1 MSSNSNSK
9 DETLRVGPPATRE
22 KTPVPQVPDHE
33 LLRLIDV
40 GSYGEIWL
48 ARNVMGT
55 YRAVKILYRKNFERE
70 HPFEREFV
78 GIQKFEP
85 VSRSH
90 DGFMDILQVGRNDAA
105 GYFYYVMELADDIN
119 SGPQIDPATYA
130 PRTLRSELAR
140 RTRLPF
146 TECLPLSL
154 SLTAALGHLH
164 QQGLVHRDIKPS
176 NIIFV
181 HGVPKLADIGLVADV
196 GDAWSV
202 VGTVGFIPPE
212 GPGTPS
218 GDLFSLG
225 KVLYEICTGQDRQ
238 NYPALP
244 KALEEASSFQELL
257 ELFEIIQKAC
267 QTDIRRRYQ
276 AADEMYADLL
286 LLQAGKSVRHL
297 RTVERRLTL
306 LTRLALAALLLAL
319 FAGGSYYLV
328 DRDLKKQA
336 EIRQQLI
343 GKFVAD
349 GARAMDEGDL
359 FGSLPWFAEALSLV
373 RGDPQKEEPHRLRLG
388 VVLRQCPKIVRIFFE
403 HNALNAAELSP
414 TGLYLVTG
422 SIDGTATVWNATNG
436 ARVALLAGHT
446 NELESVSFSRD
457 GRFIVT
463 SSMDETAR
471 VWEADTGRLLRIFP
485 HAVTV
490 HSARF
495 HPEGNRIL
503 TACGD
508 GQARLWDVAT
518 GQLLFEAPHAGAV
531 RFASFSAD
539 GRHFVTASADA
550 TAQVWD
556 TATGQRVGPPLRHDD
571 WVYHASFSPDGR
583 HVATASFD
591 RTARVWD
598 AVTGQK
604 LVSLGHAAAVHSAQY
619 SPDGRSIVTACWDY
633 TAWVWDAT
641 TGKSASPPLR
651 HSGNVMQAA
660 FGPEGRRILTASMDG
675 MARLWDLS
683 ANNWLPAP
691 TTSLYSAD
699 GNCSVTISQRTVKV
713 LNHTTG
719 HTRSFDIS
727 NALETVVLN
736 EDGSRMVAFFSQT
749 GAAGQKTLWAQLWDN
764 QSGKPVAQPF
774 SYSSLSTNA
783 VLSRDGNFMVTLSG
797 PVAQT
802 WHTVFGFATSQPL
815 LHRDKLSCAAFDPSG
830 ALLVTASETNA
841 FVRETGTGQLLRVLR
856 HANPVHHVA
865 FSPNGF
871 YVVAACKAAGLLAS
885 EAQIWEARTGQP
897 VGEPLKHR
905 DGVLHGA
912 FSPDSQF
919 VVTASEDRTAQV
931 WIAATGKRAGL
942 PLRHNDEVLDA
953 VFSRDGRRIVTAC
966 RGGTARV
973 WDAETSEPL
982 TPALKH
988 LWSTVAQAQFINQ
1001 GRSILTKRFTG
1012 EACVCALPPDTRPVG
1027 DLVLLAQLL
1036 SGHEGHSTGGILPKT
1051 PEELREAWKTLRSQ
1065 YPADFQVSEEEVW
1078 SWHAR
1083 EVEKC
1088 LLAKQGAPALFH
1100 LEFLAKTESSDAER
1114 RLQLERLR
1122 REAEAL
1128 LSRPEPSYR

>member
-1 MSSNSNSK
+1 MSSNSK
-9 DETLRVGPPATRE
+9 DETLRVGPPATTE

-105 GYFYYVMELADDIN
+105 GYFYYVMELADDVAA
-119 SGPQIDPATYA
+119 GPQIDPATYA
-130 PRTLRSELAR
+130 PRTLRNELAR
-140 RTRLPF
+140 RTKLPF
-146 TECLPLSL
+146 MECLQLSL

-164 QQGLVHRDIKPS
+164 KQGLVHRDIKPS

-181 HGVPKLADIGLVADV
+181 HGVPKVADIGLVADV
-196 GDAWSV
+196 GEAWSV
-202 VGTVGFIPPE
+202 VGTIGFIPPE
-212 GPGTPS
+212 GPGTAP

-244 KALEEASSFQELL
+244 KELEETSSMQEIL
-257 ELFEIIQKAC
+257 ELFEVIQKAC

-276 AADEMYADLL
+276 SADEMYADLL

-297 RTVERRLTL
+297 RTVERRLAF
-306 LTRLALAALLLAL
+306 LTRLGLAALLLAL
-319 FAGGSYYLV
+319 LSAGSYYLA
-328 DRDLKKQA
+328 DRELKKQA
-336 EIRQQLI
+336 EIRQQRI

-349 GARAMDEGDL
+349 GARAIDEGDL

-373 RGDPQKEEPHRLRLG
+373 QGDPHKEEPHRLRLG

-403 HNALNAAELSP
+403 HNALNTAELSP
-414 TGLYLVTG
+414 NGLHLVTG
-422 SIDGTATVWNATNG
+422 SIDGTAAVWNATNG

-446 NELESVSFSRD
+446 NEVECVSFSLD
-457 GRFIVT
+457 GRFIVS

-471 VWEADTGRLLRIFP
+471 LWEAASGKLLHVFP
-485 HAVTV
+485 HSATV

-503 TACGD
+503 TASGD
-508 GQARLWDVAT
+508 GKARLWDAAT

-539 GRHFVTASADA
+539 GRQFVTASADA

-556 TATGQRVGPPLRHDD
+556 AATGQRSGPPLRHDD

-583 HVATASFD
+583 QIVTASFD
-591 RTARVWD
+591 RTARIWD
-598 AVTGQK
+598 AATGQK
-604 LVSLGHAAAVHSAQY
+604 LVTLSHAAAVHSAQY
-619 SPDGRSIVTACWDY
+619 SPDGHYLVTACWDY
-633 TAWVWDAT
+633 TARVWDAA
-641 TGKSASPPLR
+641 TGKAASPPLK

-691 TTSLYSAD
+691 TASLYSPK
-699 GNCSVTISQRTVKV
+699 GNCSVTVSNRSVKV
-713 LNHTTG
+713 LDLTTG
-719 HTRSFDIS
+719 SSCSFDIS
-727 NALETVVLN
+727 NTLEAIVLN
-736 EDGSRMVAFFSQT
+736 PDGSRMIAFSSET
-749 GAAGQKTLWAQLWDN
+749 RAAGQKTVWAQLWDS
-764 QSGKPVAQPF
+764 QAGKPISQPF
-774 SYSSLSTNA
+774 SHASLSTNA
-783 VLSRDGNFMVTLSG
+783 TLSQDGNLMVTVSNH
-797 PVAQT
+797 VAQT
-802 WHTVFGFATSQPL
+802 WDAVQGRALSQPL
-815 LHRDKLSCAAFDPSG
+815 AHRGKVPCAAFDPSG
-830 ALLVTASETNA
+830 AFLVTASETNA
-841 FVRETGTGQLLRVLR
+841 FIHEAMTGRPLLVLA

-871 YVVAACKAAGLLAS
+871 YVVAACKAAGLLPS
-885 EAQIWEARTGQP
+885 EAQIWAARTGRP

-912 FSPDSQF
+912 FSPASRFVAEFVGEMNFVPSKIVGPEEADSPLGRLRCSVPQTCQNGSE
-919 VVTASEDRTAQV
+919 VTLAIRPEHLSLSRQPHQSCPTVQ
-931 WIAATGKRAGL
+931 GK
-942 PLRHNDEVLDA
+942 
-953 VFSRDGRRIVTAC
+953 IVN
-966 RGGTARV
+966 
-973 WDAETSEPL
+973 
-982 TPALKH
+982 
-988 LWSTVAQAQFINQ
+988 INY
-1001 GRSILTKRFTG
+1001 
-1012 EACVCALPPDTRPVG
+1012 VG
-1027 DLVLLAQLL
+1027 DATFFEVEVSGVSLRVKQPGAPSFCVGENATVVL
-1036 SGHEGHSTGGILPKT
+1036 SP
-1051 PEELREAWKTLRSQ
+1051 
-1065 YPADFQVSEEEVW
+1065 D
-1078 SWHAR
+1078 SWH
-1083 EVEKC
+1083 
-1088 LLAKQGAPALFH
+1088 LYH
-1100 LEFLAKTESSDAER
+1100 
-1114 RLQLERLR
+1114 
-1122 REAEAL
+1122 
-1128 LSRPEPSYR
+1128 